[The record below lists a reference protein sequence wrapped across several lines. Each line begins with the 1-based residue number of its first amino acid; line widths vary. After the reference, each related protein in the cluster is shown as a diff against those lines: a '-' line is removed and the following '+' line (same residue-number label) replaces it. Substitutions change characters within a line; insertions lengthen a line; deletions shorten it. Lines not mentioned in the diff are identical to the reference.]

1 MFSIKEFWIKRTLA
15 YTSLLRPILEYGA
28 ACWNPCRGKI
38 NASDRVQK
46 KAAQF
51 TNHTNDSRWETLA
64 APRTIARLCALF
76 KAYCGKRAW
85 KAIRDRLRRA
95 YYLSRVD
102 HVLKIREKKQERI
115 SESIPF

>member
-76 KAYCGKRAW
+76 KAYFRNRSW
-85 KAIRDRLRRA
+85 KTIRDRLRGP
-95 YYLSRVD
+95 YCLCRVD
-102 HVLKIREKKQERI
+102 NIWEIRDKKKERI
-115 SESIPF
+115 SESIPL